1 MAASPFLQP
10 DREQAIAR
18 RGPGALLTV
27 LCGCAASICAA
38 EEVGTP
44 AATPLNAPDLP
55 NPGLALLRVLGALAI
70 VLAVFWLGVWLYR
83 NWQRF
88 FLRTGT
94 PRLQVLEARPLGGRQ
109 MLYVVAYEQER
120 LLLASSPQG
129 VTLLTH
135 LPPGREETAP
145 VGTSAAAPARVT
157 APGFL
162 HLLNRAL
169 HRP

>member
-1 MAASPFLQP
+1 MAKPDRTKPDIGRATAPGRPGAILGVLGCSGLLLRAADEAASATAP
-10 DREQAIAR
+10 
-18 RGPGALLTV
+18 AL
-27 LCGCAASICAA
+27 A
-38 EEVGTP
+38 
-44 AATPLNAPDLP
+44 APDLP
-55 NPGLALLRVLGALAI
+55 NAGLALLRVLGALAI

-88 FLRTGT
+88 FLRTGP
-94 PRLQVLEARPLGGRQ
+94 PRLRVLEARPLGGRQ

-135 LPPGREETAP
+135 LPPGSEEISP
-145 VGTSAAAPARVT
+145 VATPAPAP
-157 APGFL
+157 ADPAASGFL
-162 HLLNRAL
+162 RVLSRAL